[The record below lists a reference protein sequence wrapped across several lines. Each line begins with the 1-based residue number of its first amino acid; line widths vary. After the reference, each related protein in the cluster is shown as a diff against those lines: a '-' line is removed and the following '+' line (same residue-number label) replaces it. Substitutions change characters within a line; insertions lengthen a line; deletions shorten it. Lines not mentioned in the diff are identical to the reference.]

1 MSANSLPIDKNE
13 RWTSYYVNKNNPH
26 CYVKS
31 HLHYFCEAKMHTHD
45 FYEFNFVM
53 HGNGKYYHSDNCIS
67 ATVGDIYITPPDVYH
82 GYLKET
88 DFYIYNLCIVKEFF
102 EHFNKELNG
111 MLSVPEL
118 LEGAPYLHKIKRNSF
133 SLHVSSQNLALLKAD
148 LDLISEIDKLDTPSK
163 EYTKNAIALKIL
175 AQLGLLYYQQYAK
188 WKNNRENT
196 TFASVMETVYYMKN
210 NFAEKITLESLSEIA
225 HMSRSSYIRNFKT
238 LFNASPME
246 YLRNIRIERAKQ
258 MLLSGKHTK
267 SYIAQECGFYDVA
280 HMGKYL

>member
-1 MSANSLPIDKNE
+1 MSANSLPIDKIE
-13 RWTSYYVNKNNPH
+13 RWTSNYVNENNPH

-102 EHFNKELNG
+102 EHFSKELNG

-148 LDLISEIDKLDTPSK
+148 LDLIAEIDKLDTPSK

-175 AQLGLLYYQQYAK
+175 AQLGLLYYRQYAK

-210 NFAEKITLESLSEIA
+210 NFAEKITLESLSDIA

-267 SYIAQECGFYDVA
+267 SFIAQECGFYDVA